1 MLCQGEELR
10 HWIEDA
16 IGQDIPTPAT
26 FIAKVGEDGL
36 PVCVA
41 GFADWRVF
49 DVEVYFWCAG
59 TMTRDFLRR
68 VARYAFEELNVRY
81 VRCRAASD
89 MPEWIEEI
97 KRLGFVHEGTQR
109 GGFDGDI
116 DLLWFGIKREE
127 FIL

>member
-1 MLCQGEELR
+1 MLVQGEELR
-10 HWIEDA
+10 QWIEEA

-26 FIAKVGEDGL
+26 FIGKLGPDGM
-36 PVCVA
+36 PVCAA

-59 TMTRDFLRR
+59 AMTRDFLRR
-68 VARYAFEELNVRY
+68 VAQYAFDELKVRY